1 MMNQYS
7 TYKEVDIPWLKKI
20 PQHWGIVRNR
30 EILKEKTDV
39 VGENFSN
46 YTLLS
51 LTTKGVIP
59 RDLESGKGKFPSDFK
74 SYKIVKE
81 NDIAFCL
88 FDIDE
93 TPRTVGLS
101 KEEGMLTSAYTIYQV
116 SELLPEYVT
125 YYYTALDDIKAL
137 RYFYS
142 GLRKT
147 IKADTFLSMK
157 MPVPSIVEQRQIV
170 DYLNWQTSR
179 MNKLISTKRRELKLV
194 KEIKHNKVKSLVF
207 GLGLSGKRKQTDNPW
222 MASAPEKWTKVK
234 LRNLFT
240 EIKVPVGSD
249 SEKYTLLSLT
259 TNGVIV
265 RDLSEAKGKFP
276 SDFSAYQVVDPGQ
289 FVFCLFDIDETPRT
303 VGLADIHGMITGAYT
318 VFDVDHCNPEYL
330 LQLFTVLDDEK
341 AFKPLYSGLRKVIK
355 VNNFLN
361 QNIYLPSEEEQ
372 GSIVSEIQDVISY
385 YENIESVFR
394 KEIKVLTDLKKQI
407 VFSVVTGKLDVSGI
421 KIPNYEYTED
431 DGEDEDEEQED

>member
-1 MMNQYS
+1 MNQYS
-7 TYKEVDIPWLKKI
+7 MYKEVDLPWLKTI
-20 PQHWGIVRNR
+20 PQHWGLVRNR
-30 EILKEKTDV
+30 EIFIEKKGV
-39 VGENFSN
+39 VGDNFSN

-74 SYKIVKE
+74 SYKIVEE
-81 NDIAFCL
+81 NDIVFCL

-101 KEEGMLTSAYTIYQV
+101 KEEGMLTGAYTIYQV

-137 RYFYS
+137 RYYYS

-147 IKADTFLSMK
+147 IKTDTFLSMK
-157 MPVPSIVEQRQIV
+157 MPAPSTAEQKQIV

-207 GLGLSGKRKQTDNPW
+207 GLDLSGKRKPTDTPW
-222 MASAPEKWTKVK
+222 MTSVPEKWTKVK

-240 EIKVPVGSD
+240 EVKMPVGDDSD
-249 SEKYTLLSLT
+249 KYTLLSLT

-276 SDFSAYQVVDPGQ
+276 SDFSAYQVVNPGQ

-303 VGLADIHGMITGAYT
+303 VGLADLQGMITGAYT
-318 VFDVDHCNPEYL
+318 VFNVNHCNPEYL

-341 AFKPLYSGLRKVIK
+341 ALKPLYSGLRKVIK

-372 GSIVSEIQDVISY
+372 GSIVSDIQNVISY
-385 YENIESVFR
+385 YENIENVFR
-394 KEIKVLTDLKKQI
+394 KEIDVLTDLKKQI
-407 VFSVVTGKLDVSGI
+407 VFSVVTGKLDIREIS
-421 KIPNYEYTED
+421 IPNYEYKYTED
-431 DGEDEDEEQED
+431 DENEYEE

>member
-1 MMNQYS
+1 MNQYS
-7 TYKEVDIPWLKKI
+7 MYKEVDLPWLKTI
-20 PQHWGIVRNR
+20 PQHWGLVRNR
-30 EILKEKTDV
+30 EIFIEKKGV
-39 VGENFSN
+39 VGDNFSN

-74 SYKIVKE
+74 SYKIVEE
-81 NDIAFCL
+81 NDIVFCL

-101 KEEGMLTSAYTIYQV
+101 KEEGMLTGAYTIYQV

-137 RYFYS
+137 RYYYS

-147 IKADTFLSMK
+147 IKTDTFLSMK
-157 MPVPSIVEQRQIV
+157 MPAPSTAEQKQIV

-207 GLGLSGKRKQTDNPW
+207 GLDLSGKRKPTDTPW
-222 MASAPEKWTKVK
+222 MTSVPEKWTKVK

-240 EIKVPVGSD
+240 EVKMPVGDDSD
-249 SEKYTLLSLT
+249 KYTLLSLT

-276 SDFSAYQVVDPGQ
+276 SDFSAYQVVNPWQ

-303 VGLADIHGMITGAYT
+303 VGLADLQGMITGAYT
-318 VFDVDHCNPEYL
+318 VFNVNHCNPEYL

-341 AFKPLYSGLRKVIK
+341 ALKPLYSGLRKVIK

-372 GSIVSEIQDVISY
+372 GSIVSDIQNVISY
-385 YENIESVFR
+385 YENIENVFR
-394 KEIKVLTDLKKQI
+394 KEIDVLTDLKKQI
-407 VFSVVTGKLDVSGI
+407 VFSVVTGKLDIREIS
-421 KIPNYEYTED
+421 IPYYEYKYTED
-431 DGEDEDEEQED
+431 DENEYEE

>member
-1 MMNQYS
+1 MNQYS
-7 TYKEVDIPWLKKI
+7 MYKEVDLPWLKTI
-20 PQHWGIVRNR
+20 PQHWGLVRNR
-30 EILKEKTDV
+30 EIFIEIKGV
-39 VGENFSN
+39 VGDNFSN

-74 SYKIVKE
+74 SYKIVEE
-81 NDIAFCL
+81 NDIVFCL

-101 KEEGMLTSAYTIYQV
+101 KEEGMLTGAYTIYQV

-137 RYFYS
+137 RYYYS

-147 IKADTFLSMK
+147 IKTDTFLSMK
-157 MPVPSIVEQRQIV
+157 MPAPSTAEQKQIV

-207 GLGLSGKRKQTDNPW
+207 GLDLSGKRKPTDTPW
-222 MASAPEKWTKVK
+222 MTSVPEKWTKVK

-240 EIKVPVGSD
+240 EVKMPVGDDSD
-249 SEKYTLLSLT
+249 KYTLLSLT

-276 SDFSAYQVVDPGQ
+276 SDFSAYQVVNPWQ

-303 VGLADIHGMITGAYT
+303 VGLADLQGMITGAYT
-318 VFDVDHCNPEYL
+318 VFNVNHCNPEYL

-341 AFKPLYSGLRKVIK
+341 ALKPLYSGLRKVIK

-372 GSIVSEIQDVISY
+372 GSIVSDIQNVISY
-385 YENIESVFR
+385 YENIENVFR
-394 KEIKVLTDLKKQI
+394 KEIDVLTDLKKQI
-407 VFSVVTGKLDVSGI
+407 VFSVVTGKLDIREIS
-421 KIPNYEYTED
+421 IPNYEYKYTED
-431 DGEDEDEEQED
+431 DENEYEE

>member
-1 MMNQYS
+1 MSEPVVLAAIFIDGLRHAVRYRNLVVQRDDFFGSFDDPCQYAF
-7 TYKEVDIPWLKKI
+7 T
-20 PQHWGIVRNR
+20 GIFIQVLTV
-30 EILKEKTDV
+30 IFDV
-39 VGENFSN
+39 GF
-46 YTLLS
+46 
-51 LTTKGVIP
+51 
-59 RDLESGKGKFPSDFK
+59 
-74 SYKIVKE
+74 
-81 NDIAFCL
+81 
-88 FDIDE
+88 
-93 TPRTVGLS
+93 
-101 KEEGMLTSAYTIYQV
+101 
-116 SELLPEYVT
+116 
-125 YYYTALDDIKAL
+125 ALDLGVERNHDKPAPDTIIGGGDAGQVVCIQHQRVAGLEGKRVFIL
-137 RYFYS
+137 F
-142 GLRKT
+142 LRK
-147 IKADTFLSMK
+147 L
-157 MPVPSIVEQRQIV
+157 
-170 DYLNWQTSR
+170 
-179 MNKLISTKRRELKLV
+179 
-194 KEIKHNKVKSLVF
+194 
-207 GLGLSGKRKQTDNPW
+207 
-222 MASAPEKWTKVK
+222 
-234 LRNLFT
+234 T